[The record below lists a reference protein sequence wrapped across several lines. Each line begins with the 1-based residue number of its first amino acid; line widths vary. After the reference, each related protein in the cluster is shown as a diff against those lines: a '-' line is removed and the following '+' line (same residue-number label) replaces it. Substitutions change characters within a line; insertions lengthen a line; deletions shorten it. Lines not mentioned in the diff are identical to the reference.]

1 MHADCQISA
10 WKQPEAIWEKKIC
23 FANTFCNCK
32 NKKTNLKPERIH
44 QLLTLEK
51 YGILYNSEPRSDI

>member
-1 MHADCQISA
+1 MLTAKFQLESSQ
-10 WKQPEAIWEKKIC
+10 KLSGEKKC

-44 QLLTLEK
+44 QLLTLKK
-51 YGILYNSEPRSDI
+51 YGNLYNSESRSDI